1 MIITTAEHTST
12 VNMLTFLKLF
22 AFRVI
27 ERSMPK
33 NTFLDEKLKDSYNR
47 TVMDEVLTVR
57 GLLDEISKVDRNVAQ
72 KAEQSW
78 IRYRP
83 RIIFNKCNLPNELD
97 LLGSLENT

>member
-1 MIITTAEHTST
+1 MFLACPQILWAAGNVSTA
-12 VNMLTFLKLF
+12 LG
-22 AFRVI
+22 

-33 NTFLDEKLKDSYNR
+33 NTFLDEKLRDSYNR

-57 GLLDEISKVDRNVAQ
+57 GLLDEISTIDRNVAQ

-83 RIIFNKCNLPNELD
+83 RIIINKCILQILID
-97 LLGSLENT
+97 LLGSSENTSN